1 MTLEWTSEIE
11 ERFTELRLR
20 EMGGQ
25 LTAVEQAELYAQLAT
40 VAEESTAPWLS
51 RVEKEQADLENM
63 LSSEQTRN
71 RELMALF
78 NQQALLI
85 ADSKRWLAEF
95 EQRYAAVHMQLNAVY
110 GEEDVPTAEEK
121 MILKLALKRHR
132 RMVEGEW

>member
-1 MTLEWTSEIE
+1 MIPEWTSEIE

-25 LTAVEQAELYAQLAT
+25 LTAVEQMELDELYAQLAT

-51 RVEKEQADLENM
+51 RVEQEQADLES
-63 LSSEQTRN
+63 LLASEQTRN

-95 EQRYAAVHMQLNAVY
+95 EQRYAAVHT
-110 GEEDVPTAEEK
+110 GFTE
-121 MILKLALKRHR
+121 LAK
-132 RMVEGEW
+132 V